1 MESISNGTRIQIS
14 KTGTRVKYMPGV
26 ITNSETPLD
35 FDCGSQR
42 AITYFL
48 EPLVILSLFGKYPL
62 DIHL

>member
-1 MESISNGTRIQIS
+1 
-14 KTGTRVKYMPGV
+14 MPGV